1 MFLSLNSG
9 QMIGSIAGIYHPG
22 YSPEAWQTYLMYLI
36 IVILAASI
44 ICLLPRAIPKA
55 EIVMLAATVLGFIAS
70 FVTLL
75 AAQPQKQSGL
85 AVFAKPF
92 VNPSGFSDGTAFM
105 IGQPICMYAYMGLD
119 GATHVTEET
128 ANPAR
133 EIPRALGFTM
143 LIGILTAVPY
153 TIAVL
158 FAITDSNAVAESS
171 VPIYTV
177 YLQATRSRPAATVLT
192 VWIIWIYFGAVVSCL
207 LTAGR
212 LAYAFSRDGGLP
224 FSHFFAY
231 VSRNGA
237 PANGTLGCAILIS
250 LYGLIYIGST
260 TAFNSFINMATLA
273 LNVSYAIPQA
283 IVLLRG
289 RENALP
295 KYPYPFRLGK
305 YVGPACNLFSF
316 FWMLLMVV
324 FACFPTQVPTTPS
337 SMNYV
342 SVVIC
347 GLVLL
352 IYLTWL
358 GGKRKTFTG
367 PVSFLESNVVV
378 MRRKLTFIQ

>member
-1 MFLSLNSG
+1 
-9 QMIGSIAGIYHPG
+9 MIGSIASIYHPD
-22 YSPEAWQTYLMYLI
+22 YSAEAWQTYLMYLL
-36 IVILAASI
+36 IVIMAAAI

-55 EIVMLAATVLGFIAS
+55 EIVMLVASLLGFIAS

-75 AAQPQKQSGL
+75 AAQPHKQSGL
-85 AVFAKPF
+85 AVFAKPLS
-92 VNPSGFSDGTAFM
+92 NQSGFSDGTAFM
-105 IGQPICMYAYMGLD
+105 VGQPICMYAYMGLD

-128 ANPAR
+128 SNPAR
-133 EIPRALGFTM
+133 EIPRSLGSTM
-143 LIGILTAVPY
+143 AIGILTAVPY

-158 FAITDSNAVAESS
+158 FAITDPTAVAESS

-177 YLQATRSRPAATVLT
+177 YLQATRSRPAATVLS
-192 VWIIWIYFGAVVSCL
+192 VWIIFIYFGAVVSCL

-224 FSHFFAY
+224 FSRFFAHI
-231 VSRNGA
+231 SGNGA
-237 PANGTLGCAILIS
+237 PANGTLGCAVLIS
-250 LYGLIYIGST
+250 FYGLIYIGST
-260 TAFNSFINMATLA
+260 TAFNSFINLATLA

-283 IVLLRG
+283 IVLIRG

-295 KYPYPFRLGK
+295 KYPFPFRLGE
-305 YVGPACNLFSF
+305 YVGVACNLFSST
-316 FWMLLMVV
+316 WMLLMVV
-324 FACFPTQVPTTPS
+324 FACFPTEIPTTPS

-367 PVSFLESNVVV
+367 PVSLFLFCVK
-378 MRRKLTFIQ
+378 MRL